1 MDNNEIEIK
10 VTADVS
16 DLEKS
21 IDSATKKVDK
31 QADKMEKS
39 FNDLSKSLNK
49 VKANMNNAFNSNNT
63 NLNGLTNQLNKLTN
77 AATNVASKVQS
88 ALKKAFNVEGKVT
101 VKQDVQTTNTTTN
114 ANGNGGVLSNALL
127 TGGAIGSKIAK
138 ELSQNMNKELPRI
151 KDAFNT
157 IVKDMKS
164 EAETLSMVF
173 DGIDDNLIEQMKR
186 VEAEVVPI
194 MEHINE
200 CMREEL
206 GEGIGTYDLDTI
218 DFSRNLRVVQGE
230 VEALTDDFKS
240 MSKEG
245 FQLLSADIRDTIDRV
260 DDLTWG
266 LTEAGSELSKLLKP
280 RGKGIALNEE
290 KIEVAIQLL
299 EKFGYEIENMEARV
313 NKFNFFKNLDLAPI
327 INSLEQFQQAQT
339 KANAQPLIN
348 ELQKLNDEAK
358 AVGVSVRGADEVLL
372 EYAQIEA
379 NSSQLTNEFKNKLVG
394 VCQQFK
400 AFNAQVQINNQAQAL
415 MKQRQAEINSQTT
428 TLGKTLV
435 KAKYHLKDFGTTLK
449 QVFSSGVQKAG
460 QYIDNL
466 KNKTKQ
472 MADAHKQ
479 ASDKIKSANNGI
491 MASFKGLLTTMA
503 PFMTIIGA
511 FNLLKTSITDS
522 MGAIETGS
530 KFASVFGSETEEMSN
545 WIDDLN
551 KKLGVGKTQMQDYTS
566 TMYSMASNLG
576 LAQDQAKI
584 MSQDL
589 SMLAQDMASFYNI
602 SSDDAFNKLKSYLSG
617 STEVLYEFG
626 VVATEANLQQF
637 LLAQGI
643 NKSWSEMSQA
653 EKTTIRYQFAMQ
665 GLASVSGDLS
675 RTLEFGASYGNI

>member
-10 VTADVS
+10 VSADVS

-77 AATNVASKVQS
+77 VATNVASKVQS

-114 ANGNGGVLSNALL
+114 GNGGALTSVLL

-186 VEAEVVPI
+186 VESEVVPI

-206 GEGIGTYDLDTI
+206 GENVGTYDLDTI
-218 DFSRNLRVVQGE
+218 DFSRNLKVVQGE

-245 FQLLSADIRDTIDRV
+245 FQLLSADIRDTIDRL
-260 DDLTWG
+260 DDLTWN
-266 LTEAGSELSKLLKP
+266 LTEAGSELSELLKP

-299 EKFGYEIENMEARV
+299 EKFGYEIEDIEARV
-313 NKFNFFKNLDLAPI
+313 NKFNFFDNLDLAPI

-339 KANAQPLIN
+339 KADAQPLIN

-358 AVGVSVRGADEVLL
+358 AVGVSIRGADEVLL
-372 EYAQIEA
+372 EYAQIDA
-379 NSSQLTNEFKNKLVG
+379 NATKLTNEFKNNLIG

-415 MKQRQAEINSQTT
+415 MKQRQAEINSQAT

-449 QVFSSGVQKAG
+449 QVFSSSVQKAG

-491 MASFKGLLTTMA
+491 MASFKGLLTTIA

-530 KFASVFGSETEEMSN
+530 KFASIFGSETEEMSN

-551 KKLGVGKTQMQDYTS
+551 QKLGVGKTQMQDYTS

-602 SSDDAFNKLKSYLSG
+602 SSDDAFNKLKNYLSG
-617 STEVLYEFG
+617 SSEVLYEFG

-637 LLAQGI
+637 ALAQGI

-665 GLASVSGDLS
+665 GLASASGDLS